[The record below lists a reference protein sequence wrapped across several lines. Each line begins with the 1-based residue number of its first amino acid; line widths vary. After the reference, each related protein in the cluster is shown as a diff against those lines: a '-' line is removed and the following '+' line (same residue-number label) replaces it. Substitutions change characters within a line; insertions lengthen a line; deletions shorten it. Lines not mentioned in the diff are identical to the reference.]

1 MIYEEKIHEKKALFK
16 NNSNLCKDV
25 WDSGNAGAV
34 TVSESGRYIPTKSG
48 EKYMHRRFNT
58 YSDAFSIQI
67 LQRLFADL
75 LRRQQIRADNI

>member
-1 MIYEEKIHEKKALFK
+1 MIYEEKIHEKKALFR

-58 YSDAFSIQI
+58 YSDAFAI
-67 LQRLFADL
+67 LNDF
-75 LRRQQIRADNI
+75 IREGIVAPEAIHNKID